1 MSLTFGDST
10 SHSSNWDG
18 GQVPPRTLRL
28 INHRRFNICPVPK
41 GCPRPPTPPLPH
53 HPLWRWVLG
62 FIPLF
67 SIVHSPQPTPP
78 PQLTKH
84 LFSHVQVKKRP
95 SFPLFDKSRLKP
107 RWGLPAKMPG
117 TRQGCPSLPPYTFL
131 PPSGSSFACFC
142 FLFYF

>member
-28 INHRRFNICPVPK
+28 INHPRFNICPVPK
-41 GCPRPPTPPLPH
+41 GCPPAPPPH

-67 SIVHSPQPTPP
+67 SIRPFSPANTPSPTDKTSILPCP
-78 PQLTKH
+78 SEEET
-84 LFSHVQVKKRP
+84 LFSPLWQKP
-95 SFPLFDKSRLKP
+95 SE
-107 RWGLPAKMPG
+107 AKMG
-117 TRQGCPSLPPYTFL
+117 TASQDAWDPAGVPPSPPPYTFL
-131 PPSGSSFACFC
+131 PPSGSSFPRFC
-142 FLFYF
+142 SLFYF